1 MESHKMHPL
10 YIELLSI
17 MKAEQKRP
25 APTWHKSQI
34 TPADLQMIKKESDGG
49 AFDTLNIRNNMY
61 NAFVDGKVQIF
72 AHESDVG
79 RIITLTDEITD
90 PTPLEIWGRLMRIYA
105 PPMPASALVSTGTN
119 KRPQVI
125 WFASRRARKFPS
137 KGQPVEPEHINGG
150 YCMACD
156 PGTVVIYRCED
167 ATRVLVHELLHGFC
181 TDKPL
186 TNTYK
191 TEHLETETEAWAE
204 LILAAAREIGI
215 ASPDGKPL
223 PNALNAQ
230 LQWVALQNEK
240 LRTHHDG
247 PSNYGWRYT
256 IGKENALRALGFFPS
271 YTAHKQVSMRLTPP
285 ISHNEIL

>member
-1 MESHKMHPL
+1 MESHKTHPL

-17 MKAEQKRP
+17 MKAEQNRP
-25 APTWHKSQI
+25 APTWRPSQI
-34 TPADLQMIKKESDGG
+34 TPADLQMVKKESDGG

-61 NAFVDGKVQIF
+61 NAFADGKAQIF

-79 RIITLTDEITD
+79 RIITLTDEATD
-90 PTPLEIWGRLMRIYA
+90 PTPLEIWGRLMRVFA
-105 PPMPASALVSTGTN
+105 PSGSS

-125 WFASRRARKFPS
+125 WFASRRVREFPQRG
-137 KGQPVEPEHINGG
+137 KPVEPQHVNGG

-156 PGTVVIYRCED
+156 PRTVVIYRRED
-167 ATRVLVHELLHGFC
+167 ATRVLVHEFLHGFC

-230 LQWVALQNEK
+230 LEWVALQNEE
-240 LRTHHDG
+240 LQTHHGVQG
-247 PSNYGWRYT
+247 PSDYGWRYT
-256 IGKENALRALGFFPS
+256 IGKENALCALGFFPS
-271 YTAHKQVSMRLTPP
+271 YTSRRQVSMRLTPP